1 MLQARTGLQHPHRGA
16 PSSGGQGDI
25 LPLVPGSSRPA
36 PKAPRA
42 SPDDLATE
50 LNPDEPELNPHE
62 AAPAASRARTDHRGF
77 RARASARRRGSW
89 QRRSCHAACDPL
101 RPRRSATA
109 TGRASAQV
117 SDMSASLVVGFAIRS
132 APEWMICMPLG
143 YVAESAASRR
153 RRSRGRPGP
162 GRPDSPARC
171 CDRTRG

>member
-1 MLQARTGLQHPHRGA
+1 MTIAVSQEWMLQARTGLQHPHRGA

-50 LNPDEPELNPHE
+50 LNPHEPELNPLRQPRRP
-62 AAPAASRARTDHRGF
+62 AAPEQTTAAS

-89 QRRSCHAACDPL
+89 QRRSRHAACDPL
-101 RPRRSATA
+101 RPGRSATA

-117 SDMSASLVVGFAIRS
+117 SDMSASFVVGLAIRS
-132 APEWMICMPLG
+132 APEWVIC
-143 YVAESAASRR
+143 AARR
-153 RRSRGRPGP
+153 AADRALCRSVVPEAARGMWVG
-162 GRPDSPARC
+162 
-171 CDRTRG
+171 